1 MDSANNQKILGYFI
15 EEAREHLETLAQGLM
30 DLPKVIND
38 PEEINELFR
47 AAHSVKGGSA
57 MLGYNSIQRIA
68 HRLEDCFKLLKEHDI
83 PADTRLESLFLKG
96 YDTLHTLIDRLE
108 GPFGLQDEEADK
120 ITAAAEPDFAEL
132 EKYLHLLISGDGVA
146 HQSPTI
152 VQAPAPRFAPPT
164 SAVGGMVDSPTAP
177 AAPLTATLTPKLT
190 SQQTALSQKS
200 QALLKEM
207 LALFRQKASSQT
219 RKELQ
224 RRCVRLAKL
233 APKVKAW
240 QQLTKACHQAVSNPK
255 FSYSTLA
262 PVVIHDLKQGSDAL
276 VLNQLEAIAP
286 SSGLK
291 QLAQAK
297 MAQVLIPADPK
308 AAAKALRQVFD
319 RQQLSQLAK
328 LLAKA

>member
-57 MLGYNSIQRIA
+57 MLGYNSIQRTA

-83 PADTRLESLFLKG
+83 EADTRLESLFLKG

-120 ITAAAEPDFAEL
+120 ITATAEPDFAEL
-132 EKYLHLLISGDGVA
+132 EKYLHRLISGDGA
-146 HQSPTI
+146 APSPATPH
-152 VQAPAPRFAPPT
+152 VPPPRFVPE
-164 SAVGGMVDSPTAP
+164 TAP
-177 AAPLTATLTPKLT
+177 ATPSPAAPASSAPVAAATALTP
-190 SQQTALSQKS
+190 QQTALSQKS

-207 LALFRQKASSQT
+207 LTLFRQKASSQT

-233 APKVKAW
+233 APKVKPW
-240 QQLTKACHQAVSNPK
+240 QQVTKACHQAVGNPK
-255 FSYSTLA
+255 FSYATLA
-262 PVVIHDLKQGSDAL
+262 PILIHDLKQGSDAL
-276 VLNQLEAIAP
+276 VLNQPEAIAP
-286 SSGLK
+286 SAGLK

-308 AAAKALRQVFD
+308 AAAQALRQVFD

>member
-30 DLPKVIND
+30 DLPKVIGD

-57 MLGYNSIQRIA
+57 MLGYNSIQRTA

-83 PADTRLESLFLKG
+83 AADTRLESLFLKG

-108 GPFGLQDEEADK
+108 GPFGLQDEEANQ
-120 ITAAAEPDFAEL
+120 ITSAAEPDFAEL
-132 EKYLHLLISGDGVA
+132 ENYLHHLIDGDSSETA
-146 HQSPTI
+146 TL

-164 SAVGGMVDSPTAP
+164 AKTEAAPSPTP
-177 AAPLTATLTPKLT
+177 AAAPVHSLTP
-190 SQQTALSQKS
+190 QQTELSRQC
-200 QALLKEM
+200 QTLLKEM
-207 LALFRQKASSQT
+207 LALFQQT
-219 RKELQ
+219 ANGKSRKELQ

-233 APKVKAW
+233 APQVKPW
-240 QQLTKACHQAVSNPK
+240 QRLTKACHQAVGNPK
-255 FSYSTLA
+255 FAYKTLA
-262 PVVIHDLKQGSDAL
+262 PVVIQDLKQGSDRL
-276 VLNQLEAIAP
+276 VLDQTQDITP
-286 SSGLK
+286 SDGLK
-291 QLAQAK
+291 KLAQAK
-297 MAQVLIPADPK
+297 TAQVLIPVDPK

-319 RQQLSQLAK
+319 KQQLSQLAK